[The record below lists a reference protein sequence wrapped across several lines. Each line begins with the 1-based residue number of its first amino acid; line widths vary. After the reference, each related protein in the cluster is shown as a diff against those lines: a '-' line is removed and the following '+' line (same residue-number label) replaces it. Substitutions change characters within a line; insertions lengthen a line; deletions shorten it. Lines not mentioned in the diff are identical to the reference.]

1 MFSLITNKELR
12 DAHSRL
18 PPSATLQWGSN
29 HEPIA
34 AATAELRKVRQV
46 PSEMNQ
52 LFEALAHPTRR
63 DILELLK
70 KGSMTAG
77 DIAGRFEV
85 SKPTM
90 SAHFAKL
97 RDAGLIHGDKN
108 GTSITYSLNLS
119 VLEEVLLGFVGRMG
133 IATEVRK
140 TDE

>member
-1 MFSLITNKELR
+1 M
-12 DAHSRL
+12 
-18 PPSATLQWGSN
+18 
-29 HEPIA
+29 A

-46 PSEMNQ
+46 RSEMNQ

-63 DILELLK
+63 EILELLK

-77 DIAGRFEV
+77 DIARRFEV

-133 IATEVRK
+133 IVTEVRK